1 MMKNLNRRNLITGS
15 IAGSLTMQ
23 SGILHASDEDAE
35 TKTEKVWTLE
45 GELGVHAKFVYRY
58 YLMVLDRQKCAL
70 YGADHS
76 RDPEHLSRI
85 QLPARVRVRGKL
97 GTEHHSGGTKGNP
110 SPFPAG
116 WWVYMDVHEV
126 VVLND

>member
-1 MMKNLNRRNLITGS
+1 MKNLNRRTLVAS
-15 IAGSLTMQ
+15 AIAGTVTMG
-23 SGILHASDEDAE
+23 SGILRASDEDAE
-35 TKTEKVWTLE
+35 ENADKLWTLE
-45 GELGVHAKFVYRY
+45 GDLKVHPKFVYRY
-58 YLMVLDRQKCAL
+58 YLMVLDGQKCAL

-76 RDPEHLSRI
+76 RDPEQLSHL

-97 GTEHHSGGTKGNP
+97 GTEHHSGGTEGNQ

-126 VVLND
+126 EVLK